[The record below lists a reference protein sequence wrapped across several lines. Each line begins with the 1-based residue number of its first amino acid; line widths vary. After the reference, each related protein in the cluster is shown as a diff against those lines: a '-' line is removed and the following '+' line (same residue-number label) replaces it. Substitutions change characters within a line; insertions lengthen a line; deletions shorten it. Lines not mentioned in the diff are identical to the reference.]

1 MQLCL
6 RTEEESHICDL
17 NANHLLTQTFEGEKR
32 IGGGKGNSGRGKKPG
47 NRKFKFKIQIRI
59 LHGLGDDTAH
69 IIENPGLLHSTGGQH
84 FQKIRAE
91 LRGMDGLGTG
101 EGERQKAALS
111 SKHLS

>member
-1 MQLCL
+1 M
-6 RTEEESHICDL
+6 TSMPTTFSHR
-17 NANHLLTQTFEGEKR
+17 HLKERKELVVEKVILEG
-32 IGGGKGNSGRGKKPG
+32 GKKPG